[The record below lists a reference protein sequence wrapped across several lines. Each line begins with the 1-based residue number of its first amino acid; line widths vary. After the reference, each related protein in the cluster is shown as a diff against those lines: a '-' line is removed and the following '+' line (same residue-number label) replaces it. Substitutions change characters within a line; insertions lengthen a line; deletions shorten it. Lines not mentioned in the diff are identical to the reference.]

1 MSIQTE
7 IDRIKNAKSSI
18 KSAIE
23 SKGVQVGDESLPEY
37 ANLINDIVQG
47 ITGIGNPTVT
57 VDNTTGTP
65 SATVTASGPDDAK
78 VFAFSFSGL
87 KGETGEQGPQG
98 QQGIQGPQGSRGDIG
113 PQGPKGDTG
122 ATPNIEVSA
131 TVDGNIGTPSVTV
144 SKSGTDEEPLF
155 AIAFKNIKGATGAQG
170 PKGDT
175 GPQGE
180 QGPQGIQGLKGETG
194 ATPDFSIGNV
204 STGTEGSSA
213 SATITGTADSPVLNL
228 TIPRGNTGAQG
239 PQGEKGDTGAQGPQG
254 ATGATPT
261 ITMSA
266 SVDANVGTPSV
277 TVTKGGTTSN
287 PTFALA
293 FKNLKGATGAK
304 GDTGATGARGPQ
316 GATGAAAGFGTPTAS
331 VDSNVGTPS
340 VTVTASGSNT
350 AKVFNFAF
358 KNLKGATGQRGATGA
373 QGPAGANG
381 KSAYQSAQSGGFT
394 GTESEFNSTLA
405 NLEAIPISEIEALF

>member
-18 KSAIE
+18 KSVIE

-180 QGPQGIQGLKGETG
+180 QGPQGETGPQGPKGDTGATGSQGQQGIQGPKGETG

-204 STGTEGSSA
+204 STGAAGSSA

-239 PQGEKGDTGAQGPQG
+239 PQGEKGDTGAQ
-254 ATGATPT
+254 
-261 ITMSA
+261 
-266 SVDANVGTPSV
+266 
-277 TVTKGGTTSN
+277 
-287 PTFALA
+287 
-293 FKNLKGATGAK
+293 
-304 GDTGATGARGPQ
+304 GPQ